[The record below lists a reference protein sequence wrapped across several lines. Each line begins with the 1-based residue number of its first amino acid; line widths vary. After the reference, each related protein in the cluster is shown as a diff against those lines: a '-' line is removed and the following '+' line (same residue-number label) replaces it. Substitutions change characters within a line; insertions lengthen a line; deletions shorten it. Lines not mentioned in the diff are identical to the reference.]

1 MKAER
6 LFPALDNMDDDERLK
21 VFMHELEG
29 WFFNSPYRFLLRKH
43 KYAYAGIIEDT
54 NMQRFDSQYG
64 RPLAWLSVWKTN
76 GGNHR
81 NFELVLYNEPRM
93 HKIPVTGE
101 LKDTILMEN
110 PMLVLCARNSEGM
123 GNDMVDYTYEVS
135 ENEMNQHTS
144 MALQMDMMK
153 TSLMDMEEK
162 MGEYRIEAERNLS
175 LARNYGERATKT
187 ESELSRLEEYG
198 FVQDRKIQG
207 LERELHLRDIKVRE
221 DDAEIAMKERNAE
234 DRGAFRGMTD
244 SERMADTIDRHNE
257 ITDKLEEVVSTK
269 GTQGSY
275 AEMKK
280 MLVNLEKKVEDINN
294 NKTETN
300 NKKENL

>member
-6 LFPALDNMDDDERLK
+6 LFPALDNMDDEERLK
-21 VFMHELEG
+21 VFMHELED
-29 WFFNSPYRFLLRKH
+29 WFINSPYRLLFRKH
-43 KYAYAGIIEDT
+43 KYQYAGVVVDT
-54 NMQRFDSQYG
+54 NMQKFDSQYG

-81 NFELVLYNEPRM
+81 NFELESYNEPRM

-187 ESELSRLEEYG
+187 ESELSRLEEYS

-221 DDAEIAMKERNAE
+221 DDAEIAMNERNAE
-234 DRGAFRGMTD
+234 ERGAFRGMTD
-244 SERMADTIDRHNE
+244 SERISKTVDDQNE
-257 ITDKLEEVVSTK
+257 LKEKLQELSSPEV
-269 GTQGSY
+269 TQGSY
-275 AEMKK
+275 TVVKK
-280 MLVNLEKKVEDINN
+280 QVEDIGE
-294 NKTETN
+294 KVKAMEKEKIETH
-300 NKKENL
+300 NKKEEV